1 MITNDALLAS
11 VKLLASDLD
20 GTLLD
25 PHHKPAAGTFEAIAE
40 YQNAGGAFAVCTGR
54 DLGSA
59 RGVLKGLDIDTMPGV
74 YLNGTTVKGKGGEM
88 LRNLTLPPELLQRM
102 VDWGREHR
110 DKASILFVE
119 GDAHYVMD
127 RSEEYAL
134 FMHKHLL
141 DPDPLEVRG
150 GWACPEI
157 PTKVNMMRVICSP
170 EDMDTIKPQ
179 VAACVKG
186 LANYAQSLP
195 TTIDIMAPG
204 TNKAAGLHVLLE
216 ALQLSMAEVCAIGDS
231 ENDLEM
237 LQSVRVACAMGNAVK
252 KTKAVSHFVMPKNF
266 DNPAGVV
273 CLVRSL
279 TKALNSGST
288 QPPKPQQTLR
298 VACFCCGSWGTG
310 VARQVGQSLLHLPR
324 FEEPLA
330 MWVPSSLMASE
341 INATGFDEAN
351 LPGLRLPKNLRATAD
366 AAEAAAGADL
376 LILVVARENMAEVV
390 EQLKG
395 KVKRTATAVVMSK
408 ILMPE
413 PLSKEKGDKG
423 SGLRFGS
430 EFVSQALGIP
440 AAVLMGGTLAADV
453 ARGYFAEA
461 TLGCKDPKVSEVL
474 LELFNKPNFSV
485 SSLPSP
491 TAVELF
497 AVLKAI
503 IAVGAG
509 FCDGLELGHNSKAA
523 VIRLG
528 AVELAKFAS
537 RFYPEEASKEALT
550 EACGITDIIASS
562 YGDSRTR
569 RCAEAFAREPQ
580 KGWDQVAREKLRSGE
595 PAGIAVLRTCA
606 AFVRSHRAESD
617 FPFLARVDKI
627 CASKAAPE
635 SLTEMAIPR
644 VRASK
649 ALKVAVLGSGNWGCA
664 IAKIIARNALRRTE
678 FQKDVAMW
686 VYEETVDG
694 RKLTDIINEE
704 HENVKYLPGVE
715 LPHNLHAESDVKA
728 CVRDAHILVFVLPHQ
743 FLPGLLKS
751 IKGAVLADA
760 VGVSLVKG
768 YLEIDRK
775 TGSLTT
781 GTQLIEAE
789 LGIPC
794 AVLNGANV
802 ATDVAHDHFA
812 EATLGCTSD
821 QSQVLW
827 NLLNTPQ
834 FSVRTTPDILGV
846 ELFGGLK
853 NVVALAAG
861 FSDGLGFPPN
871 TKAAIL
877 RRGLQEMARLIKEL
891 YPSSSP
897 DTLLESCGLA
907 DLLTTSYSGRNRMCA
922 EAFALDSTKTWE
934 DIEAELLTG
943 QKLQGPSTCA
953 DVFAMIEKRG
963 LEKKFPLFTAIQR
976 AVTKEITPEGVFK
989 CIGLVSAT

>member
-1 MITNDALLAS
+1 
-11 VKLLASDLD
+11 
-20 GTLLD
+20 
-25 PHHKPAAGTFEAIAE
+25 
-40 YQNAGGAFAVCTGR
+40 
-54 DLGSA
+54 
-59 RGVLKGLDIDTMPGV
+59 
-74 YLNGTTVKGKGGEM
+74 
-88 LRNLTLPPELLQRM
+88 
-102 VDWGREHR
+102 
-110 DKASILFVE
+110 
-119 GDAHYVMD
+119 
-127 RSEEYAL
+127 
-134 FMHKHLL
+134 
-141 DPDPLEVRG
+141 
-150 GWACPEI
+150 
-157 PTKVNMMRVICSP
+157 
-170 EDMDTIKPQ
+170 
-179 VAACVKG
+179 
-186 LANYAQSLP
+186 
-195 TTIDIMAPG
+195 
-204 TNKAAGLHVLLE
+204 
-216 ALQLSMAEVCAIGDS
+216 
-231 ENDLEM
+231 
-237 LQSVRVACAMGNAVK
+237 
-252 KTKAVSHFVMPKNF
+252 
-266 DNPAGVV
+266 
-273 CLVRSL
+273 
-279 TKALNSGST
+279 
-288 QPPKPQQTLR
+288 
-298 VACFCCGSWGTG
+298 
-310 VARQVGQSLLHLPR
+310 
-324 FEEPLA
+324 
-330 MWVPSSLMASE
+330 MASE